1 MKAVSGLQLVL
12 ACRLLGKWVLA
23 VGHGLGLST
32 EACLLAGL
40 VRAQHAKRS
49 TAVHYPQ
56 SNLAGVKIQVQ
67 VVAERGSG
75 SSSSSADGSEGST
88 AATSGAASMQRPDG
102 PAWVAAL
109 AASLAAGL
117 LLAT

>member
-12 ACRLLGKWVLA
+12 VCRLLGKWVLA
-23 VGHGLGLST
+23 VVAVWGCRQRH
-32 EACLLAGL
+32 ACLLAWC
-40 VRAQHAKRS
+40 ARS
-49 TAVHYPQ
+49 MPSVQPLSTTHNQPWV
-56 SNLAGVKIQVQ
+56 AGVKIQVQ

-88 AATSGAASMQRPDG
+88 DATSGAASMPD
-102 PAWVAAL
+102 PARVAAL
-109 AASLAAGL
+109 AASLAAAL